1 MNCGE
6 KNMAIKEYAEKIK
19 KELSKIVE
27 GQHEAIEQVIL
38 AFIAG
43 GHVILEGVPGLAKTV
58 LAKSF
63 ARIIG
68 GEFSRIQF
76 TPDLMPSD
84 IVGTNVFDLKQSRF
98 IFNKGPVFTNI
109 LLADEINRTSPKTQ
123 SALLEV
129 MQEKQVTVE
138 GKRYQIPLPFMVLAT
153 QNPIEFEGT
162 YPLPEAQTD
171 RFLMKIIIDYPSRE
185 YEIEILKKFRDGFN
199 TDDFDE
205 LPIKPAGLSKYA
217 ECRKEFESL
226 RVDENILA
234 YIQDLVEGTRSHHAV
249 LLGASTR
256 AGISLLNASKI
267 RAAMDG
273 RKYVIPDDVKWCA
286 PPVLRHRLILQA
298 DAEIEGKKSDDVI
311 AEIIGRIEVPR

>member
-1 MNCGE
+1 
-6 KNMAIKEYAEKIK
+6 MAIKEYAEKIK
-19 KELSKIVE
+19 REMLKVVT
-27 GQHEAIEQVIL
+27 GQDEAIEQVIL
-38 AFIAG
+38 AFLAG

-63 ARIIG
+63 ARAIG
-68 GEFSRIQF
+68 ADFSRIQF

-138 GKRYQIPLPFMVLAT
+138 GKRYSIPLPFMVLAT

-171 RFLMKIIIDYPSRE
+171 RFLMKILIDYPGRE
-185 YEIEILKKFRDGFN
+185 YEIEVLKKFKDGFN
-199 TDDFDE
+199 TDDFDGI
-205 LPIKPAGLSKYA
+205 PIKSVGLTRYA
-217 ECRKEFESL
+217 ECRREFDSL
-226 RVDENILA
+226 RVDDTILG
-234 YIQDLVEGTRSHHAV
+234 YIQDIAEGTRKHPAV

-256 AGISLLNASKI
+256 GAISLLSASKI
-267 RAAMDG
+267 CAAMNG

-298 DAEIEGKKSDDVI
+298 DAEIEGKRSDDI
-311 AEIIGRIEVPR
+311 IGEIINRIEVPR